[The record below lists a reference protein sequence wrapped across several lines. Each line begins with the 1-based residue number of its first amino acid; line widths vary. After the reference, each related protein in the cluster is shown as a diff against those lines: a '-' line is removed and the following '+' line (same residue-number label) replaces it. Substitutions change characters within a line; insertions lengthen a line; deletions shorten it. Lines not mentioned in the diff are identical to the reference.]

1 MNDIV
6 SIGRQDRSLT
16 TQHLDDPK
24 QDEWSLGLIKYRCE
38 KFVVSKE
45 SILEVVDG
53 GGTQGAA
60 EDKARELFN
69 AHVEHESQLIASYQ
83 MTVLKDYAK
92 QEARVQKEEND
103 LVNLEKAGRHRVAD
117 RTVVDIPKHEKRNQY
132 IYLTCAWLLLF
143 AGVLQMAIFM
153 QNTLGWEL
161 WKAII
166 APLTGV
172 VAIGFAAKAVMDV
185 SKRHQPLWF
194 NFVKYG
200 MLLAGVGC
208 ALTWVFLFSEF
219 AVTMSKGPQ
228 FTDLEGQV
236 QDEGHGSA
244 MMIAFQVLAEAFIA
258 GFLFTKVK
266 DITDRNTRY
275 DGIGPSEDYKI
286 DAEEAK
292 KANEE
297 LSRLASRKA
306 HSDSLLDLI
315 RRHRKRVESEAASLW
330 RESYER
336 KIRG

>member
-1 MNDIV
+1 M
-6 SIGRQDRSLT
+6 
-16 TQHLDDPK
+16 
-24 QDEWSLGLIKYRCE
+24 
-38 KFVVSKE
+38 
-45 SILEVVDG
+45 
-53 GGTQGAA
+53 
-60 EDKARELFN
+60 
-69 AHVEHESQLIASYQ
+69 
-83 MTVLKDYAK
+83 
-92 QEARVQKEEND
+92 
-103 LVNLEKAGRHRVAD
+103 
-117 RTVVDIPKHEKRNQY
+117 
-132 IYLTCAWLLLF
+132 
-143 AGVLQMAIFM
+143 
-153 QNTLGWEL
+153 
-161 WKAII
+161 
-166 APLTGV
+166 
-172 VAIGFAAKAVMDV
+172 
-185 SKRHQPLWF
+185 
-194 NFVKYG
+194 
-200 MLLAGVGC
+200 AGVGC

-306 HSDSLLDLI
+306 HSDNLLDLI
-315 RRHRKRVESEAASLW
+315 RRHRKRVESEASSLW